1 MTLLGENAILKSREN
16 HFPQVSC
23 DEDGLGRFAQPA
35 YLAERLF
42 YRRRASG
49 FPQRRHSME
58 VAHAVFFLPR
68 DFKVAT
74 IASPPASL
82 NAFIRRVEKIMRSL
96 ETNIGRVNDPL
107 MTWIG
112 AALIVA
118 ASALFVAAQFSISAV
133 NGWWIDE
140 LFSLWASD
148 VSFASFV
155 RSASALL
162 QIPTHHFITPCSI
175 WFDGLSPMTA
185 QQSSLSTSL
194 Q

>member
-1 MTLLGENAILKSREN
+1 
-16 HFPQVSC
+16 
-23 DEDGLGRFAQPA
+23 
-35 YLAERLF
+35 
-42 YRRRASG
+42 
-49 FPQRRHSME
+49 
-58 VAHAVFFLPR
+58 
-68 DFKVAT
+68 
-74 IASPPASL
+74 
-82 NAFIRRVEKIMRSL
+82 MRSL
-96 ETNIGRVNDPL
+96 KINVGRVNDPL
-107 MTWIG
+107 MTLIG

-118 ASALFVAAQFSISAV
+118 ASTFFVAAQLSISAV